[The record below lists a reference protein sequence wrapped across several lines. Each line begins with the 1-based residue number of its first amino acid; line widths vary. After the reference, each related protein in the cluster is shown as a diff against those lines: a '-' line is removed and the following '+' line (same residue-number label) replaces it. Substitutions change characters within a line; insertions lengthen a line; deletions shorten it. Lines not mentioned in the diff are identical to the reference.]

1 MLHSDFTRGSGF
13 LLTLSKNSS
22 PVSPLPRLGAERQ
35 IKMHISNFR
44 VFPAVFANS
53 HLFTAPS
60 VYIVHVWKVNVQ
72 MLTELKFAYRDKRV
86 PGNINNFK
94 RPSLRLDIYRV
105 GGGGTLE
112 RPPSPS
118 LPRDTLAE
126 AEE

>member
-1 MLHSDFTRGSGF
+1 
-13 LLTLSKNSS
+13 
-22 PVSPLPRLGAERQ
+22 
-35 IKMHISNFR
+35 MHISNFR

-53 HLFTAPS
+53 HPFTAPS
-60 VYIVHVWKVNVQ
+60 VDIGHVWKVNVQ
-72 MLTELKFAYRDKRV
+72 MLTELKFANRDKRV

-126 AEE
+126 AEEWGENSVGRRKKGGVGDNHKLA